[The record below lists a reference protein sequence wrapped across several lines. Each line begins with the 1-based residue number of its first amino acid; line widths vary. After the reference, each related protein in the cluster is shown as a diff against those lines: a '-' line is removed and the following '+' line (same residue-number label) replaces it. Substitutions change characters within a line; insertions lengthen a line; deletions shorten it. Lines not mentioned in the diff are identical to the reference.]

1 MQIQSQIKN
10 IKLPILDLLS
20 SNRIKRADYFGKI
33 YERISVEIAEER
45 LITGTIKSMT
55 IEPNS
60 SQPITPESSPE
71 HEFQPDD
78 FDGEASQNE
87 LTPERLAKQQTLAA
101 IASVQSPQNTAVL
114 KKTHSHNQQRLIHPI
129 TVQPSAWVVILIAI
143 ALTFIGITINNWW
156 IGLLG
161 TLVTLVL
168 SLTILFP
175 WVQAV
180 VKEWFTPQDRIMFVA
195 FVGLVVGIIGCVR
208 FTGIGNNLLRWGR
221 QINWD
226 AFGTLA
232 DWFGALGQIFIA
244 IIAVYVAWRQYV
256 ISKDLTIQQN
266 QLTLQQNIITQQQTI
281 DSYFQG
287 VSDLV
292 LDEEGL
298 LEDWPQE
305 RAIAEGRTAAIF
317 SSVDGSGKA
326 KILRF
331 LSRSKLLT
339 PLKRDRRLGRAILD
353 GVGGYA
359 EDRLDG
365 VRVIDLGVMLA
376 GTDLSDNDLR
386 WTDLSEAN
394 LVRANLSRCDLVKA
408 NLSRTIL
415 YDANLSGADLNGVR
429 LFYGSLDN
437 ASPRSRTEP
446 PNYKTGEHTG
456 AVVENADF
464 TDVVRMSE
472 SARCYCCA
480 WGGEKTRSTIPG
492 GCEGIP
498 NKLGN

>member
-1 MQIQSQIKN
+1 MV
-10 IKLPILDLLS
+10 
-20 SNRIKRADYFGKI
+20 G
-33 YERISVEIAEER
+33 
-45 LITGTIKSMT
+45 
-55 IEPNS
+55 
-60 SQPITPESSPE
+60 
-71 HEFQPDD
+71 
-78 FDGEASQNE
+78 
-87 LTPERLAKQQTLAA
+87 TLATLILS
-101 IASVQSPQNTAVL
+101 IAMIFPWLQDVIREWF
-114 KKTHSHNQQRLIHPI
+114 THQERTL
-129 TVQPSAWVVILIAI
+129 L
-143 ALTFIGITINNWW
+143 LGF
-156 IGLLG
+156 IGLL
-161 TLVTLVL
+161 
-168 SLTILFP
+168 
-175 WVQAV
+175 
-180 VKEWFTPQDRIMFVA
+180 
-195 FVGLVVGIIGCVR
+195 VGIIGFFK
-208 FTGIGNNLLRWGR
+208 FTGLGDSLVRWGR
-221 QINWD
+221 KINWE
-226 AFGTLA
+226 ASGTLA
-232 DWFGALGQIFIA
+232 EWFGALGQIFIA
-244 IIAVYVAWRQYV
+244 VIAVYVAWRQYV

-266 QLTLQQNIITQQQTI
+266 LLTVQQNIITQQQTI

-353 GVGGYA
+353 GSGGYA
-359 EDRLDG
+359 EDRLEG

-376 GTDLSDNDLR
+376 GADLSNTDLR

-394 LVRANLSRCDLVKA
+394 LVRAKLSGCDLVKA

-415 YDANLSGADLNGVR
+415 YDADLSNADLNGVR
-429 LFYGSLDN
+429 LFYGSLEK

-446 PNYKTGEHTG
+446 PDYQTGEHTG

-464 TDVVRMSE
+464 SNVQRMSE

-480 WGGEKTRSTIPG
+480 WGGEKTRGTIPG
-492 GCEGIP
+492 GCDGIP
-498 NKLGN
+498 NKLGK